1 MKKKERQGTFFE
13 KWKMNEFLLTGWK
26 ILNMYDADELYMVDR
41 KIYINLLRNS
51 FREKRPSQNN
61 TRKLR
66 REAMKERTNLYF
78 FMSIK
83 KDFAEKAI
91 EYIIVRVF
99 CCCEKRLYGTKRSR
113 CSRLSIIVKGHEIGS
128 FSSHTFYTIA

>member
-1 MKKKERQGTFFE
+1 
-13 KWKMNEFLLTGWK
+13 
-26 ILNMYDADELYMVDR
+26 MYDADELYMVDR

-78 FMSIK
+78 FYVDK
-83 KDFAEKAI
+83 
-91 EYIIVRVF
+91 
-99 CCCEKRLYGTKRSR
+99 KRLCGKSD
-113 CSRLSIIVKGHEIGS
+113 
-128 FSSHTFYTIA
+128 

>member
-1 MKKKERQGTFFE
+1 MKKKERRGTFFE
-13 KWKMNEFLLTGWK
+13 KWKMNEFLLTRWK

-66 REAMKERTNLYF
+66 REAMKERTNLCF
-78 FMSIK
+78 LSIK
-83 KDFAEKAI
+83 KDLAEKAI